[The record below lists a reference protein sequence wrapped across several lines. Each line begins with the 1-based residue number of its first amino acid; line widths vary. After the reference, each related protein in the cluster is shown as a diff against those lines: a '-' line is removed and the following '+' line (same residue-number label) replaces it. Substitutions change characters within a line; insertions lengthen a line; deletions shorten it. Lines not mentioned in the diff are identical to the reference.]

1 MNRYFEH
8 YSQMNMEDLRLK
20 SQRNNKKGYN
30 AVHID
35 GKKIAKT
42 WWGEKWCENLENYAD
57 YDSRLGRGKRYVRSG
72 AVIDLKIKEGSI
84 DALVQGSGIKPY
96 KVSIKIAQL
105 SENKKKEILEI
116 ATNKID
122 NLDSLASG
130 DFPIDLAETF
140 LNPYQGIFPS
150 PDEITINCNCPDWAV
165 MCKHAAAVL
174 YGVGAKLDEDP
185 LMFFLLRSIDFNLF
199 IKKSIEEKQ
208 NLMFKNLKKENP
220 RLIPRDKAKVFFGF

>member
-8 YSQMNMEDLRLK
+8 YSQMNMDELRLK
-20 SQRNNKKGYN
+20 SKRNNKKGYSPIC
-30 AVHID
+30 ID

-72 AVIDLKIKEGSI
+72 AVIDLQIKEGSI
-84 DALVQGSGIKPY
+84 DALVQGSSNRPY
-96 KVSIKIAQL
+96 KVNIKIAPL
-105 SENKKKEILEI
+105 SDTRRKEIIEI

-130 DFPIDLAETF
+130 DFPLDLSEAF
-140 LNPYQGIFPS
+140 LNPHQGLFPS
-150 PDEITINCNCPDWAV
+150 SDEISINCNCPDWAV

-199 IKKSIEEKQ
+199 IKKSIEEKT

-220 RLIPRDKAKVFFGF
+220 RLIPHDKARELFGF